1 MPHKSGEKTAPQITS
16 RRTVAQTRLFRVE
29 ELELRFSNGVE
40 VTWERMYGSPRGA
53 VLVVPVR
60 DDNEVLMI
68 REYAAGMERYELA
81 LPKGRIEQHESP
93 LEAAG
98 REITEEIGFGARKLQ
113 LLRSLTEAP
122 GYFRHE
128 THVVLAEDLY
138 PDSRPGDEPE
148 PIELVPWRLDRLHDL
163 LDHPECTEAR
173 SIAALYIVRELL
185 RMRKE
190 QT

>member
-1 MPHKSGEKTAPQITS
+1 MPHKSGDKTAPRITS

-68 REYAAGMERYELA
+68 REYAAGMERYELG
-81 LPKGRIEQHESP
+81 LPKGRIEQNESP
-93 LEAAG
+93 VEAAG
-98 REITEEIGFGARKLQ
+98 REITEEIGFGARKLRQ
-113 LLRSLTEAP
+113 LRSLTEAP

-148 PIELVPWRLDRLHDL
+148 PIELVPWRLDRLDDL
-163 LDHPECTEAR
+163 LNHPECTEAR
-173 SIAALYIVRELL
+173 SIAALFIVLELL